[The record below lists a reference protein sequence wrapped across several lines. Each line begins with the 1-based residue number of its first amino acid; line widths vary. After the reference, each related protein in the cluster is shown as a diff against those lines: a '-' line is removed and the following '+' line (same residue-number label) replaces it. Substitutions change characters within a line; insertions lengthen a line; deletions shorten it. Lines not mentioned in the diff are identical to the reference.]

1 MFPDPDP
8 DLGIIPYIK
17 SSSENHS
24 LPTNQDAHA
33 HKEKGLQG
41 RDPSGLWPRS
51 TPDSIFRRMEG
62 PSPNTV
68 TPGDDIIFQAIQ
80 EHSPD
85 HPRGPALQGPS
96 FPPALS
102 SKCMEFCDVDAGETV
117 GALLSITLT
126 PALGLGLDQ
135 LSLSPLGLRNLS
147 YRMSQPENWLL
158 ESLEALEFHKPSL
171 WCLLMLWRASNRL
184 ASGGRADLQRERE
197 TNSTGYHS

>member
-1 MFPDPDP
+1 
-8 DLGIIPYIK
+8 
-17 SSSENHS
+17 
-24 LPTNQDAHA
+24 
-33 HKEKGLQG
+33 
-41 RDPSGLWPRS
+41 
-51 TPDSIFRRMEG
+51 MEG

-171 WCLLMLWRASNRL
+171 
-184 ASGGRADLQRERE
+184 
-197 TNSTGYHS
+197 